1 MTLEQAVE
9 RVEAELGLLDRLW
22 GREQKEPLNIH
33 RFMEALSLVLA
44 RAKEPRVYALGEE
57 ERKQAGDLSRF
68 RAAIDRERP
77 RDELKAKLENTLEQ
91 LHLANIDQF
100 TVEAENHLL
109 KAELEKVREIVNQ
122 IRDVV
127 IDKGPNDAERED
139 CDLAYDRAC
148 VAETI
153 LEILAK
159 RKPNDTRTRRT
170 NDDTM

>member
-68 RAAIDRERP
+68 RAAIDAEPWALRRERDLTCVRMERDTAEARVRELEAIGP
-77 RDELKAKLENTLEQ
+77 SPLEGQAMLDHINNLSLDRDELKER
-91 LHLANIDQF
+91 
-100 TVEAENHLL
+100 
-109 KAELEKVREIVNQ
+109 LEKVREIIGSAIGPSVLPIVNQ

-127 IDKGPNDAERED
+127 IDKGPNDAERD
-139 CDLAYDRAC
+139 
-148 VAETI
+148 
-153 LEILAK
+153 
-159 RKPNDTRTRRT
+159 
-170 NDDTM
+170 